1 MRDIIGNGMGQVV
14 IRNIDDAVL
23 DILRS
28 RAKARGISL
37 EAELRDALTRAA
49 TRPRAELVAEL
60 KAVQAMTPKGPRR
73 LAEDLVRESRDER

>member
-1 MRDIIGNGMGQVV
+1 MGQVV

-28 RAKARGISL
+28 RAKARGVSL
-37 EAELRDALTRAA
+37 EAELRDTLTRAA
-49 TRPRAELVAEL
+49 TRRRAELAAEL
-60 KAVQAMTPKGPRR
+60 AAIRAMTPKVPRRR